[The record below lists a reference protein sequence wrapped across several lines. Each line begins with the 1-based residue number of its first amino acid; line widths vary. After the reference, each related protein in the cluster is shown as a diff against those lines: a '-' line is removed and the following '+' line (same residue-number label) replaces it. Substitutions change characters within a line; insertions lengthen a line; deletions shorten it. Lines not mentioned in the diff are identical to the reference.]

1 MTTTQIGFAKKFDA
15 AMALIERVTG
25 LKVIKTPEQF
35 ENAKIDYKQLITWE
49 GELDAEYNALPEVVA
64 ANKAQAVRKE
74 LATKLEAAKKGLKN
88 GPMLAYERAEE
99 EKRQAKEREL
109 QRIADEEA
117 KKEQARLLAEQKKE
131 FDRLEKERKAAEKK
145 GDDEKAAQLAA
156 QAAEVKTVAQE
167 MKDNPLTAAA
177 VVLDKVPTGVTRRMV
192 SKWKIK
198 TADGKVYTKEDFKKV
213 LRLKPGELPGVPSHF
228 FVLDPTAI
236 SGVIDSLGKNHGI
249 PNVTW
254 YEEPA

>member
-25 LKVIKTPEQF
+25 LKIIKTPEQF

-64 ANKAQAVRKE
+64 AKKAQAVRKE
-74 LATKLEAAKKGLKN
+74 LATKLEAAKKGLKL
-88 GPMLAYERAEE
+88 GPMRKWEDDLEAA
-99 EKRQAKEREL
+99 RQAKEREL

-117 KKEQARLLAEQKKE
+117 KAEQTRLLAEQKKE

-145 GDDEKAAQLAA
+145 GNDEEAARLAA

-177 VVLDKVPTGVTRRMV
+177 VVVDKVATGVTRRMV
-192 SKWKIK
+192 PKWRVKC
-198 TADGKVYTKEDFKKV
+198 ADGKVYTKDDFKKV
-213 LRLKPGELPGVPSHF
+213 LRLKPTDLPGLPSKF

-236 SGVIDSLGKNHGI
+236 SGVIDSLGANHDI
-249 PNVTW
+249 PLVQF
-254 YEEPA
+254 YEDPA